1 MLKARRTRSV
11 PTEVANYDLIA
22 ALDRDAAAALAAG
35 IIAASGRPH
44 TPAEA
49 IEVQQQVL
57 RTMFPPE
64 R

>member
-1 MLKARRTRSV
+1 MTPFV
-11 PTEVANYDLIA
+11 PAEFEDRNLMA
-22 ALDRDAAAALAAG
+22 ALDRLAAASLAAG
-35 IIAASGRPH
+35 IIAASGRGH

-64 R
+64 Q

>member
-1 MLKARRTRSV
+1 MSQVLQSPSV
-11 PTEVANYDLIA
+11 LLEVAIRDLLA
-22 ALDRDAAAALAAG
+22 SQDRGAAG
-35 IIAASGRPH
+35 IIAASGRGH

-64 R
+64 Q

>member
-1 MLKARRTRSV
+1 MTPFV
-11 PTEVANYDLIA
+11 PTEVEDRNLMA
-22 ALDRDAAAALAAG
+22 ALDRLAAAALAAG
-35 IIAASGRPH
+35 IIAASGRAH

-64 R
+64 Q